1 MDCRSKQALSMSALN
16 SYIWRQNKF
25 QIMRVEI
32 DPSHNSGILI
42 EDNKDIQ
49 IESK

>member
-1 MDCRSKQALSMSALN
+1 MSAFN

-32 DPSHNSGILI
+32 DPSHNSGIWI
-42 EDNKDIQ
+42 EDNRDMK
-49 IESK
+49 IEPK